1 MTSTTLPAGAAGV
14 LLTPAA
20 FAAAMAEP
28 GRVTI
33 DVHVPFEG
41 KLNAADLMIPYN
53 EVAQRQSEL
62 PANRSTPLAIYCRSG
77 FMSAIAAPE
86 LARLGFTDVVELSG
100 GMDAWRA
107 SGRPLITT
115 N

>member
-1 MTSTTLPAGAAGV
+1 MTSMALPATAASV
-14 LLTPAA
+14 LLAPAA
-20 FAAAMAEP
+20 FAAVMAEP

-41 KLNAADLMIPYN
+41 KLNATDLMIPYT
-53 EVAQRQSEL
+53 EIAQRESEL
-62 PANRSTPLAIYCRSG
+62 PADRGTPMAIYCRSG

-86 LARLGFTDVVELSG
+86 LAALGFTDVVELSG

-107 SGRPLITT
+107 SGLTLITT